1 MKKFKL
7 IIEILGEAIAK
18 FFNVLKIY
26 REKYIEFLFK
36 NLFNLISFLK
46 DNKFFVVLN
55 LIQVFFI
62 ILVLILVFLTE
73 ISYIKFGLLML
84 VVVLLVFLRKSASLL
99 KLKKINGGNLDEKEF
114 IFRQL
119 YYTGLFVII
128 ANISVFVFFWLGY
141 YLANE
146 NDIFG
151 IEYYI
156 KNLYYYLN

>member
-128 ANISVFVFFWLGY
+128 ANISVFVFF
-141 YLANE
+141 LAR
-146 NDIFG
+146 I
-151 IEYYI
+151 
-156 KNLYYYLN
+156 LSS